1 MIVDEA
7 KKLFYKDVSVLKEGD
22 RVLSSF
28 SKQAKTIKRIIKTC
42 VNKHQIDIRNLPFQ
56 IKKNSFANDVPDKDI
71 RISGFHRVILGGQD
85 KSKYTGVQ
93 VFKLCPSSAVA
104 FEELPEEMVYYN
116 IELEDVDAVFCNNL
130 AVESFNE
137 H

>member
-1 MIVDEA
+1 MI
-7 KKLFYKDVSVLKEGD
+7 KKN
-22 RVLSSF
+22 
-28 SKQAKTIKRIIKTC
+28 

-56 IKKNSFANDVPDKDI
+56 IKKNAFANDVPDKDI
-71 RISGFHRVILGGQD
+71 RISGFHRVILGGQE

-93 VFKLCPSSAVA
+93 VFKLCPSSVVA

-137 H
+137 R